1 MPDLQTSGAELQQSS
16 TAPHIDDLMLAMD
29 VVDTLRHNQ
38 DFVAR
43 ELDEPRREAAL
54 IDRLR
59 DIYRGQGITVADAVL
74 QAGVQALKESR
85 FVYSPPQPGWR
96 TTLAH
101 LWVKRHRLG
110 QIIFG
115 GVAALVLVWA
125 VYHFG
130 IVGPERRRVEAQR
143 IELTDRLPRALTQAH
158 AEAAA
163 EARVQPARDRAERI
177 AEDGRSALG
186 RGDAAGVGAAISQ
199 LVTLRADLRR
209 EYTLRIVSRPNEPS
223 AVWRIPRRN
232 PFGRDYYLIV
242 EPVSPDG
249 RVLSLPA
256 TSEEDGQ
263 TATTSRWGIRV
274 GKDVFEQVRQDKS
287 DNGIIDNGRVGEK
300 RRGGLEVDYLMPV
313 QGGTILKW

>member
-1 MPDLQTSGAELQQSS
+1 
-16 TAPHIDDLMLAMD
+16 MLAMD

-59 DIYRGQGITVADAVL
+59 EIYRGQGITVPDTVL
-74 QAGVQALKESR
+74 QEGVRALKESR

-101 LWVKRHRLG
+101 VWVKRHGFGKKLL
-110 QIIFG
+110 G
-115 GVAALVLVWA
+115 GVAAVALAWA

-158 AEAAA
+158 AEATA

-177 AEDGRSALG
+177 AEDGRSALS

-199 LVTLRADLRR
+199 LVALRADLRR

-223 AVWRIPRRN
+223 GVWRIPRLN
-232 PFGRDYYLIV
+232 LFGRNYYLIV
-242 EPVSPDG
+242 EPVAPDG
-249 RVLSLPA
+249 RVLSLPV

-263 TATTSRWGIRV
+263 TVTASRWGVRV
-274 GKDVFEQVRQDKS
+274 NKDVFDQVRQDKS

-313 QGGTILKW
+313 QGGIILKW